1 MSQSPFAL
9 AAPALIGMGYSP
21 IPIAPRCDRKPLF
34 EGDRPPEG
42 KTPGRFKPVRDG
54 NRYWFGFKQWKAF
67 CKQQAHPSAIADWS
81 SWPDAGVGV
90 CCGYGGLLAID
101 VDNPDLI
108 EPIRAILPPIL
119 VEKFG
124 RKGFTAFYRSE
135 HSRKDAEW
143 WKKKNYKNADK
154 RGLLDFLAAGSQTV
168 VPPSPHKDGGHYVWT
183 TERTLLNTPLEA
195 LPLFTDEHREAME
208 RVLRKHGWK
217 DSERRVA
224 SSRSTVKRSVQSQST
239 VAGGGWYDNFKRA
252 AIAAMSQWVP
262 KLGLYDLKHE
272 GVAGARCRASVL
284 PVAGRPWRSANEILR
299 STIREISRI
308 IPAPEIIM

>member
-9 AAPALIGMGYSP
+9 AAPSLIGMGYSP

-42 KTPGRFKPVRDG
+42 KTPGRFKPARDG
-54 NRYWFGFKQWKAF
+54 TRYWFGFKQWKAF
-67 CKQQAHPSAIADWS
+67 CKQQAHPSAITDWA

-135 HSRKDAEW
+135 HSRNDEEW

-154 RGLLDFLAAGSQTV
+154 RGLLDFLAA
-168 VPPSPHKDGGHYVWT
+168 
-183 TERTLLNTPLEA
+183 TLLNTPLEA
-195 LPLFTDEHREAME
+195 LPLFTDAHRAEME
-208 RVLRKHGWK
+208 RVCF
-217 DSERRVA
+217 A
-224 SSRSTVKRSVQSQST
+224 STVGQLLCQLWRVPGPLVNGRCVHGLGVWQGVMAVGGQDFGRQST
-239 VAGGGWYDNFKRA
+239 
-252 AIAAMSQWVP
+252 
-262 KLGLYDLKHE
+262 
-272 GVAGARCRASVL
+272 
-284 PVAGRPWRSANEILR
+284 
-299 STIREISRI
+299 
-308 IPAPEIIM
+308 PE